1 VSLENRT
8 IGLVED
14 DPLMGESLAQGLA
27 LEGADVRW
35 WRTAAEA
42 IGAIECDQPDAVV
55 CYIRLPDASG
65 EVVFRDVAG
74 RTSPPP
80 FLFMTGFGDIDQAV
94 RLLRAGAGDYLTKP
108 FEMPDLLLR
117 LDHLM
122 EFAAPPRT
130 CVLGISEAMGR
141 VERLL
146 TRVAKVNSNLLIG
159 GETGAG
165 KEVCARFV
173 HDRSAGGAGPF
184 IAVNCAAIPADL
196 MESELFG
203 HEKGAF
209 TGAAGRHLGYAERAA
224 GGTLFLDEIGDLAPK
239 LQSKLLRL
247 IEERSF
253 VRVGGEQAI
262 PFSSR
267 LIAATNVDLDR
278 LVDEG
283 AFRRDL
289 YYRIN
294 VVSAVVPP
302 LRGRREDIGWLADRF
317 FADFNARLG
326 TELAGLSEMALEA
339 LLAHPWPGNAREL
352 RNRIERAV
360 ALALGPWVM
369 PGDLFP
375 EQAAGGL
382 TTAEAARGETL
393 VPLDAA
399 RDDAERRHIL
409 LALAK
414 TKGAILPAAKMLRV
428 SRTTLWEKMRRYDIA
443 VDGR

>member
-1 VSLENRT
+1 MSLENRT

-14 DPLMGESLAQGLA
+14 DPLMGESLVQGLA

-35 WRTAAEA
+35 WKTAGEA
-42 IGAIECDQPDAVV
+42 IRAIGRDQPDAVI
-55 CYIRLPDASG
+55 CDIRLPDASG
-65 EVVFRDVAG
+65 ELVFREVAG
-74 RTSPPP
+74 QTSPPP
-80 FLFMTGFGDIDQAV
+80 FLFMTGFGEIDQAV

-108 FEMPDLLLR
+108 FDMPDLLLR

-122 EFAAPPRT
+122 EFAAPT
-130 CVLGISEAMGR
+130 GTNLLGISEAMGR

-146 TRVAKVNSNLLIG
+146 TRVAKVSSNLLVS
-159 GETGAG
+159 GETGVG

-173 HDRSAGGAGPF
+173 HDRSPGHAGPF

-209 TGAAGRHLGYAERAA
+209 TGSAGRHLGYAERAA
-224 GGTLFLDEIGDLAPK
+224 GGTLFLDEIGELAPK

-253 VRVGGEQAI
+253 VRVGGEQTI
-262 PFSSR
+262 PFKGR
-267 LIAATNVDLDR
+267 LISATNVDLDR
-278 LVDEG
+278 LVEQG
-283 AFRRDL
+283 TFRRDL
-289 YYRIN
+289 FYRVN

-317 FADFNARLG
+317 FADFNASLR
-326 TELAGLSEMALEA
+326 TDLAGISEMALEA
-339 LLAHPWPGNAREL
+339 LQDHAWAGNAREL

-360 ALALGPWVM
+360 ALALGPWIM

-375 EQAAGGL
+375 EREKLGLAAADASQGDAL
-382 TTAEAARGETL
+382 L
-393 VPLDAA
+393 PLDEACDA
-399 RDDAERRHIL
+399 AERRHIL

-428 SRTTLWEKMRRYDIA
+428 SRTTLWEKMRRHAIA